1 MTVTQNQRNVA
12 ETLVKRM
19 EENLYPDCMQRGVYK
34 NKVND
39 LFYFIFRVLSREIE
53 AWDSGQYSITFTS
66 SYDCC
71 KRVIIQSLDSF
82 YDASPYFWVST
93 IKEAKKLMAEMADIF
108 NELPHYTAK
117 FYPTGN
123 NNKGT
128 LRIYI
133 DLNKE

>member
-19 EENLYPDCMQRGVYK
+19 KENLYPDCMRRGIYK

-39 LFYFIFRVLSREIE
+39 LFYFIFRVLSKEIE
-53 AWDSGQYSITFTS
+53 ACDSEQYSIAFTS
-66 SYDCC
+66 SYDCS
-71 KRVIIQSLDSF
+71 KHVVILNLDNYS
-82 YDASPYFWVST
+82 DDSSYFWVST

-108 NELPHYTAK
+108 NELPHYRAK